1 MWPTFLRNFSTVL
14 MELRSHIAVYDE
26 KSNKLIPFPVVLLSF
41 PVQQLAHVRVNKAN
55 EALSVMVAKQ
65 HERKYTLKINQAN
78 QIAVLKSTKC
88 HTKMRTTF
96 KLCLGQSQ
104 GREKKR
110 EKREGKN
117 FKQSQPPTITNLWL
131 WFFFIHILSID

>member
-1 MWPTFLRNFSTVL
+1 MD
-14 MELRSHIAVYDE
+14 LRSHIAVYDE
-26 KSNKLIPFPVVLLSF
+26 KSNKLIPFPVVPLSF

-88 HTKMRTTF
+88 HTNMRTTF
-96 KLCLGQSQ
+96 KLCLGAKS
-104 GREKKR
+104 GEREKER
-110 EKREGKN
+110 EKRREK
-117 FKQSQPPTITNLWL
+117 L
-131 WFFFIHILSID
+131 